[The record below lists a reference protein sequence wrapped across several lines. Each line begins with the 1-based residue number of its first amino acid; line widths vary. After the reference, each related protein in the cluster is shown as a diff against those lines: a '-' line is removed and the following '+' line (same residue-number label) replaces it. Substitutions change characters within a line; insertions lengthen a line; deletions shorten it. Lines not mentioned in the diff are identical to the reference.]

1 MENQFESNNIE
12 RENINQKHIN
22 SNENIHNINNTNINN
37 NNNFMIK
44 VKKFFNK
51 YPSITISF
59 LIFLLINI
67 PLYLYSKISEIDSS
81 KYVFQIAPIAEKY
94 QYYRLITRYFIH
106 FGVCHLSLELF
117 ALFHLCKICENIF
130 GTLLTLSIILTS
142 MILVSV
148 IQLLKAPI
156 SSILLGS
163 LLSHY
168 FNYFYEGGL
177 TPVLFAL
184 LTYYSLYKKNRNE
197 ELFFIESYLMF
208 RRRYRFLF
216 FLFVLLCFT
225 PNRSFSGNVSGILGG
240 IILKKYPKYFLPK
253 VKWIKDVEDK
263 YSLNKINILYKYIN
277 LSNNKMK
284 KILTEYDRDSVEE
297 MNESKKVGE
306 NNNRNNIEFVE
317 INENIENENNA
328 ENNA

>member
-1 MENQFESNNIE
+1 MENQIESNNIE
-12 RENINQKHIN
+12 RENISEKNIN
-22 SNENIHNINNTNINN
+22 SNENKNKNKNNINNDNN
-37 NNNFMIK
+37 YLIK
-44 VKKFFNK
+44 IKKFFNK

-59 LIFLLINI
+59 LIFLII
-67 PLYLYSKISEIDSS
+67 TISLYLYSKINEIDSS
-81 KYVFQIAPIAEKY
+81 KYVFQFSPIVQKY
-94 QYYRLITRYFIH
+94 QYYRIITRYFIH
-106 FGVCHLSLELF
+106 FGICHLSLELF
-117 ALFHLCKICENIF
+117 ALFYLCKICENIF

-142 MILVSV
+142 MILISI

-156 SSILLGS
+156 SSFLLGRM
-163 LLSHY
+163 LSHY

-177 TPVLFAL
+177 TPILFAL

-197 ELFFIESYLMF
+197 EMFFIESYLIF

-225 PNRSFSGNVSGILGG
+225 PNRSFSGNVSGILVGM
-240 IILKKYPKYFLPK
+240 ILKKYPKYFLPK
-253 VKWIKDVEDK
+253 IKWIKDVEDK

-284 KILTEYDRDSVEE
+284 DILTEYDRESLLEI
-297 MNESKKVGE
+297 NESKRIGE
-306 NNNRNNIEFVE
+306 NNNKNNIEFAE

-328 ENNA
+328 DNNA